1 MAKTKR
7 KRIVKP
13 KEGKVDKQ
21 EMDGLNVS
29 FEEAMRVL
37 SQPVKSTPK
46 EKGGQETHG

>member
-21 EMDGLNVS
+21 EMDGLTVS
-29 FEEAMRVL
+29 FEEAMKVL
-37 SQPVKSTPK
+37 SQPASPK
-46 EKGGQETHG
+46 ESNIKKQSN